1 MAIERIK
8 VLGVGVDI
16 CRPEDFENE
25 ILELLARPGAK
36 QIIFLS
42 VWGLLKARRKNNFAE
57 CVRNADLVIPVSK
70 SILKGAAFLQKP
82 VPSRYNPFSAVIQL
96 LSILDS
102 HYKSFYI
109 LGGRRKILQKAQGN
123 VRKTFPNLKLVGR
136 YVGYYPHSVEDD
148 IIQAIY
154 KASPSLV
161 LVSDGV
167 KEKECWAYN
176 RRNRFSNSIFIY
188 YKDSLGIFSEHI
200 KRVKDSVFDKGYE
213 IWNEIF
219 RNPLKI
225 FLIFPYLYYKLL
237 LVWYRICKK

>member
-188 YKDSLGIFSEHI
+188 YKDALGIFSEHI
-200 KRVKDSVFDKGYE
+200 KRVKYSVFDKGYE